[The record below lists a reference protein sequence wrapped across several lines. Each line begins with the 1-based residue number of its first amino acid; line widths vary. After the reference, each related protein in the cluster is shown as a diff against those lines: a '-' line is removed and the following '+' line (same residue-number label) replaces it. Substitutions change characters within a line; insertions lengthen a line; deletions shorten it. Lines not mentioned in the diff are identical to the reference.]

1 MAYTPKD
8 NYDGVSFVTAE
19 DFNGLKEL
27 LNNEC
32 NRRRGVG
39 SVQSYAGSAYQFS
52 TKPAPGGY
60 ILAEH
65 GQKLADPL
73 RAINPAGIDKVES
86 GSYIRMD
93 AMAKR
98 IAELGKK
105 DAVSMTDTGCAASCT
120 GLCSSGCYTTCNGCT
135 PMSKA
140 VENMLDNL
148 GVPREMLH
156 FDDFGGWRFIKTFPT
171 GWKKSWV
178 NGGIICLPR

>member
-73 RAINPAGIDKVES
+73 SALQN
-86 GSYIRMD
+86 
-93 AMAKR
+93 
-98 IAELGKK
+98 
-105 DAVSMTDTGCAASCT
+105 
-120 GLCSSGCYTTCNGCT
+120 
-135 PMSKA
+135 
-140 VENMLDNL
+140 
-148 GVPREMLH
+148 
-156 FDDFGGWRFIKTFPT
+156 
-171 GWKKSWV
+171 
-178 NGGIICLPR
+178 

>member
-39 SVQSYAGSAYQFS
+39 SVQSYAGAVYQFS

-73 RAINPAGIDKVES
+73 RAINPNGIDKVES

-105 DAVSMTDTGCAASCT
+105 DAVSRTDTGCAASCT
-120 GLCSSGCYTTCNGCT
+120 GLCASGCYTTCNGCT
-135 PMSKA
+135 GSC
-140 VENMLDNL
+140 VGFLL
-148 GVPREMLH
+148 GVVYRLLH
-156 FDDFGGWRFIKTFPT
+156 WLVRND
-171 GWKKSWV
+171 V
-178 NGGIICLPR
+178 

>member
-39 SVQSYAGSAYQFS
+39 SVQSYAGAVYQFS

-73 RAINPAGIDKVES
+73 RAINPNGIDKVES

-105 DAVSMTDTGCAASCT
+105 DAVSRTDTGCAASCT
-120 GLCSSGCYTTCNGCT
+120 GLCASGCYTTCNGCT
-135 PMSKA
+135 GSC
-140 VENMLDNL
+140 V
-148 GVPREMLH
+148 GSCS
-156 FDDFGGWRFIKTFPT
+156 GSCT
-171 GWKKSWV
+171 GSCTGSCETTCSGSCKGSCQ
-178 NGGIICLPR
+178 GCTGTCTGT